1 MTLMQENF
9 RDWETPATALTLC
22 VGTAIATLSSVCVAW
37 NHPLRAYAS
46 VAGLGLGIW
55 GQVLVQADMRKNRRQ
70 KMVQVAND
78 TIFDAGIEVY
88 TTTAIQEMQPT
99 RGVYYQPDIPYV
111 DESDIEALPEPTI
124 DPYDWEQIVDDASG
138 ILIGGN
144 SGSGKTSIGA
154 GHLVGRLT
162 ANNPAEVIVLDIHAS
177 RNPIWREMGFP
188 RVVDDA
194 SQIVE
199 VMQWFIGEIE
209 TRKRSDRHHIVVILD
224 EINDLLSELEHMD
237 GKRNGER
244 VKTVTYAIRKLSN
257 ARKFDI
263 TLLGFMQSHN
273 VDAIGIDAKFR
284 NNFLVILT
292 GSSARA
298 EVLNKFTHDTLE
310 AQYIKAAP
318 YPCCVSGS
326 NPLQIAEHPTHGH
339 HEKYRKK
346 GNAPAN
352 LIKPNLITEGL
363 LIPSFDYKDEPQT
376 QPSDSSKSHTD
387 HKPNPS
393 QFDLSKPEES
403 PPTPEPEQ
411 PNIYQLIIELAISN
425 GGSCTAREVQRQTWG
440 RNLKADAVRYAFEV
454 LEREGKGR
462 IETKKVP
469 GGVSV
474 TFAVTPPK

>member
-1 MTLMQENF
+1 MQENF

-22 VGTAIATLSSVCVAW
+22 VGTAIATITSVCVAW

-55 GQVLVQADMRKNRRQ
+55 GQVLVQSDMRKNRRQ

-88 TTTAIQEMQPT
+88 TTTAIQEMQPARSGT
-99 RGVYYQPDIPYV
+99 YNPPDIPYV
-111 DESDIEALPEPTI
+111 SDEELEALPEPTI

-162 ANNPAEVIVLDIHAS
+162 ATNPAEVIVLDIHAS

-339 HEKYRKK
+339 HENYRKK

-352 LIKPNLITEGL
+352 LIKPNLITKGL
-363 LIPSFDYKDEPQT
+363 LIPDFDYK
-376 QPSDSSKSHTD
+376 SDPEKTVADNPNSSTKPKSNSSD
-387 HKPNPS
+387 
-393 QFDLSKPEES
+393 FDLSKPDES
-403 PPTPEPEQ
+403 SPTTEPEQ

-425 GGSCTAREVQRQTWG
+425 GGSCTAREVQQKPWG
-440 RNLKADAVRYAFEV
+440 RKYKSDGIKVAFES
-454 LEREGKGR
+454 LEREGKGHV
-462 IETKKVP
+462 EVNKVS
-469 GGVSV
+469 GGLSV
-474 TFAVTPPK
+474 VFTVTPPK